1 MLLFTAMVAAAA
13 AAATT
18 NISDSSKGRELRALK
33 GFGWPYINSTTD
45 HCEWKGI
52 ACDDGRRVAKISLQ
66 GHSFGLRGLFEL
78 DLLAFP
84 HLTTLQLSQCMLSG
98 YIPTEIGHLSKLA
111 YLNLSRN
118 FLRSPLPLSLANL
131 TELKLLDISYNEN
144 IFGDILPVIGS
155 LSKLTHLNLS
165 GNYLSG
171 ELPLSQANL
180 TDLQVFD
187 ISYNKIY
194 GVILPEIGSLSKL
207 TYLDLSHNI
216 LSGLPPSLEIGSLS
230 KLTHLILSGNY
241 LSGELPLS
249 LANLTDLQVFD
260 ISSNKMSGVIL
271 PEIGNL
277 SKLTHLNLSYN
288 YLSGELPLSLA
299 NLTDL
304 QVFDISYNQI
314 SGSLPSTMSQLTRLE
329 FLKMD
334 RNRLEG
340 VFEAGIEKLPS
351 IKMISLSGNSISGRM
366 PPQFGNVTNAMSLN
380 IDLSD
385 NNLTGSVP
393 KSLSYLNEI
402 DLSDNNLEGRIPS
415 RVWHKFGE
423 ESFIGNPKLGPPK
436 HSGVLYIGIGVGGFF
451 VCLVFIGILFKC
463 CKKEKNAASPTSDCK
478 HGNVF
483 KIWNYDG
490 KLAYE
495 DIIVA
500 TADFDLR
507 YCIGTGG
514 YGSVYRAKLPC
525 GRTVAVKKLH
535 RFEGENPNY
544 DTCFRNEAEV
554 LSQIRHRNIVK
565 LFGFCLHKRCM
576 FLIYDYME
584 RGSLFCVLNDAE
596 EAVGLNWMKRVN
608 VVKGIANALC
618 YMHHDCRPPI
628 LHRDISSSNILL
640 DSKLEA
646 CVSDFGTARLLDPDT
661 SNQTLIVGTH
671 GYIAPELAYTMVV
684 TEKCDVY
691 SFGVV
696 ALEIMFGSHPADF
709 LSTLVS
715 TRFAE
720 SMMLQ
725 DLLDKRLPSA
735 EDDVRVS
742 REVIRVARIAVK
754 CIRHDPKSRTSMK
767 QVSQELA
774 DRLPPLPMPFRSIS
788 IRHLMCS
795 D

>member
-1 MLLFTAMVAAAA
+1 MVDPGFVSIFFCSRMLLFTAMAAAVA
-13 AAATT
+13 T
-18 NISDSSKGRELRALK
+18 NISDSRMLLFTAMAAAVATNISDSGNDRELLALK
-33 GFGWPYINSTTD
+33 DFRWPYINSTTD
-45 HCEWKGI
+45 HCEWNGI
-52 ACDDGRRVAKISLQ
+52 TCDDGRRVAEISLQ
-66 GHSFGLRGLFEL
+66 GHALGLRGLDEL

-84 HLTTLQLSQCMLSG
+84 NLITFQLTQCGLRGS
-98 YIPTEIGHLSKLA
+98 IPTEIGHLSKLT

-118 FLRSPLPLSLANL
+118 VLSSPLPLSLANL
-131 TELKLLDISYNEN
+131 TELKVLDISYNHN
-144 IFGDILPVIGS
+144 IFGDIPPV
-155 LSKLTHLNLS
+155 
-165 GNYLSG
+165 
-171 ELPLSQANL
+171 
-180 TDLQVFD
+180 
-187 ISYNKIY
+187 
-194 GVILPEIGSLSKL
+194 
-207 TYLDLSHNI
+207 
-216 LSGLPPSLEIGSLS
+216 IGSLS
-230 KLTHLILSGNY
+230 KLTHLILSGNS
-241 LSGELPLS
+241 LLGELPLS
-249 LANLTDLQVFD
+249 LANLTDLQVFE
-260 ISSNKMSGVIL
+260 ISDNEIYGVIM

-277 SKLTHLNLSYN
+277 ERLVYLDFSNN
-288 YLSGELPLSLA
+288 Y
-299 NLTDL
+299 
-304 QVFDISYNQI
+304 I
-314 SGSLPSTMSQLTRLE
+314 SGSLSSTMSQLTRLE

-334 RNRLEG
+334 GNRLEG

-351 IKMISLSGNSISGRM
+351 IKTISLTRNSIRGWI
-366 PPQFGNVTNAMSLN
+366 PPQFGNVTNAKYLK
-380 IDLSD
+380 IDLSH
-385 NNLTGSVP
+385 NYLTGSVP

-402 DLSDNNLEGRIPS
+402 DLSFNKLEGQIPS
-415 RVWHKFGE
+415 RVWHKFRE
-423 ESFIGNPKLGPPK
+423 ESFIGNFELVPPK
-436 HSGVLYIGIGVGGFF
+436 HSRVSYIGSRIGIGIGGTGGII
-451 VCLVFIGILFKC
+451 VYSILIRILFKF
-463 CKKEKNAASPTSDCK
+463 CKKGKNAASPTSDCK
-478 HGNVF
+478 HGNIF

-495 DIIVA
+495 DIIAA
-500 TADFDLR
+500 TSDFDLR

-544 DTCFRNEAEV
+544 DMCFRNEAEI

-596 EAVGLNWMKRVN
+596 EAVELNWMKRVN

-618 YMHHDCRPPI
+618 YMHHDCSPPI

-709 LSTLVS
+709 LSMMVS
-715 TRFAE
+715 IRLAAN
-720 SMMLQ
+720 MMLQ
-725 DLLDKRLPSA
+725 DVLDKRLSSA

-742 REVIRVARIAVK
+742 REVIRVAKIAAK
-754 CIRHDPKSRTSMK
+754 CIRHDPKSRPSMK
-767 QVSQELA
+767 QISQEVA
-774 DRLPPLPMPFRSIS
+774 DRPPPLPMPFRSIS
-788 IRHLMCS
+788 ILHLMCS